1 MVKRLDG
8 PDAEQF
14 HRVVDAEN
22 TIVVVDGVPYLI
34 ARLPLLNEVDL
45 EIEGDPDLKASI
57 RRAKKDIRMGRVYT
71 TEEAVR
77 LLDEGL
83 DR

>member
-1 MVKRLDG
+1 MLKRLDG
-8 PDAEQF
+8 TDAEQF
-14 HRVVDAEN
+14 HRVVDDEN

-34 ARLPLLNEVDL
+34 ARLPLLNEVGL
-45 EIEGDPDLKASI
+45 EIEGGLDLKASI
-57 RRAKKDIRMGRVYT
+57 RRAKEDIREGRVYST
-71 TEEAVR
+71 VEALR

>member
-1 MVKRLDG
+1 MVKPLDG

-14 HRVVDAEN
+14 HRVVDGEN

-34 ARLPLLNEVDL
+34 ARLPLLNDVGV

-57 RRAKKDIRMGRVYT
+57 RRAKEDIRMGRVYT
-71 TEEAVR
+71 AEGALR